1 MGLRPLFSF
10 IIVGKAVKKYFTM
23 KFRMREEGGKMA
35 LHGGDIYRN
44 KVEIDF
50 SVNGNPLGVP
60 QSVREALLRAVG
72 QCSAY
77 PDMETA
83 ALKEA
88 VARMLAVPKEYLLFG
103 NGASELFMAVVHG
116 IRPKK
121 TVIPAPSFYGYGY
134 AARAAESEIRYCGL
148 NRENGFH
155 VTKDLCDNLTED
167 VDLLFLANP
176 NNPTGCLLDCETG
189 LHILRHCKEMGIYVV
204 LDECFVDFCAGNPSL
219 LSETENNDRLLVVRS
234 FTKSFSIPGVRLGYL
249 VCKNEPL
256 LARIAGQL
264 PEWNLSCFAQEA
276 GCACAKQKAFMEE
289 TERYI
294 ARERAFLEEVL
305 KKEGFRVFPSAANFI
320 LFDTKETPCGIS
332 LYEQLL
338 RQGILI
344 RDCQNFRGLGRG
356 FYRIAVKTRE
366 ENIKLEQALKQA
378 HDAGL
383 NSDGNSFHCVSVTG
397 SKTERIPMKEIDYVL
412 PEEIEKRSFAIIG
425 EELSQRNICIPEREK
440 SIVMRVIHTSADFD
454 YAETLCF
461 SDGAV
466 QTLEDLLRD
475 GADIVTDTNM
485 ALAGIN
491 KKVLASFGGQA
502 HCFMADED
510 VALMAK
516 SKNMT
521 RAAVSMEKAA
531 KLEKPV
537 VFAIGNAPTALIKL
551 YEMTRETDW
560 KPAFVI
566 GVPVGFVNVEAA
578 KELSLNTPIPYI
590 VNRGRKGGSGIAAA
604 ICNAVLYRLRE
615 KQRRS

>member
-23 KFRMREEGGKMA
+23 KFRMREDDGKMA

-121 TVIPAPSFYGYGY
+121 TVIPAPSFYGYEY

-356 FYRIAVKTRE
+356 FYRIAVKKRE
-366 ENIKLEQALKQA
+366 ENI
-378 HDAGL
+378 
-383 NSDGNSFHCVSVTG
+383 
-397 SKTERIPMKEIDYVL
+397 
-412 PEEIEKRSFAIIG
+412 
-425 EELSQRNICIPEREK
+425 
-440 SIVMRVIHTSADFD
+440 
-454 YAETLCF
+454 
-461 SDGAV
+461 
-466 QTLEDLLRD
+466 
-475 GADIVTDTNM
+475 
-485 ALAGIN
+485 
-491 KKVLASFGGQA
+491 
-502 HCFMADED
+502 
-510 VALMAK
+510 
-516 SKNMT
+516 
-521 RAAVSMEKAA
+521 
-531 KLEKPV
+531 
-537 VFAIGNAPTALIKL
+537 
-551 YEMTRETDW
+551 
-560 KPAFVI
+560 
-566 GVPVGFVNVEAA
+566 
-578 KELSLNTPIPYI
+578 
-590 VNRGRKGGSGIAAA
+590 
-604 ICNAVLYRLRE
+604 
-615 KQRRS
+615 